1 MGFLDYDKYT
11 VYRVINDLSGKV
23 YVGVT
28 SVGIET
34 RWKHHVWSSKSN
46 NLALGAAIR
55 KYGENNF
62 TVDVLEECES
72 REHMLKQEKFWIKK
86 LKSHVKHGQGYN
98 MTMGGDGVFDYKHT
112 EKAKRS
118 MSEKRKGAQNHNFG
132 KRWGREAHPPEFL
145 EMMSKRHSGAGN
157 PMFGRKHSEETRRKI
172 AAANKR
178 RTYTGTAVLQFD
190 LEGNF
195 MKRFESAQAA
205 ARSVEGSGNKILM
218 VCKGER
224 KTHKKHMWR
233 YATGGVSSAS

>member
-1 MGFLDYDKYT
+1 
-11 VYRVINDLSGKV
+11 VYRVANDLNGKV

-28 SVGIET
+28 TKSLNE
-34 RWKHHVWSSKSN
+34 RWKHHVFSSKN
-46 NLALGAAIR
+46 NDLVFGAAIR
-55 KYGENNF
+55 KYGEDRF
-62 TVDVLEECES
+62 TMEVLEECES
-72 REHMLKQEKFWIKK
+72 RQHMLEREKFWIEE
-86 LKSHVKHGQGYN
+86 LNSHVSQGCGYN
-98 MTMGGDGVFDYKHT
+98 MTMGGEGVFGYNHT
-112 EKAKRS
+112 EEAKRS

-195 MKRFESAQAA
+195 MKRFESTQAA